1 MAAAVAIQEKIAYH
15 TNGHQPSKISLAV
28 FQRKYLSRKDN
39 FKYEWVDGIVEKT
52 PRTMNRNQTLII
64 QCLQRLFLTTKAHQN
79 MSELVAELDMFLPT
93 ANRTRR
99 ADFGVLTAKQ
109 VMASVN
115 DDMSPAHFVIEIIS
129 KNDQINE
136 VGQKLIEYFNNG
148 VEVVWVI
155 FPTLKKVEIYRSL
168 RDITICFDTDICSA
182 SPVLPDFE
190 ISVDNLLK

>member
-1 MAAAVAIQEKIAYH
+1 MVATAIKEKISYH
-15 TNGHQPSKISLAV
+15 TNGHQPAKISLEA

-39 FKYEWVDGIVEKT
+39 FKYEWVGGIVEKT
-52 PRTMNRNQTLII
+52 PRTVNRNQTLII
-64 QCLQRLFLTTKAHQN
+64 QRLQRLFLTTKAHQE

-99 ADFGVLTAKQ
+99 ADFGVLTSKQ
-109 VMASVN
+109 VAASVN

-148 VEVVWVI
+148 VKVVWVI

-190 ISVDNLLK
+190 ISVDNLL

>member
-1 MAAAVAIQEKIAYH
+1 
-15 TNGHQPSKISLAV
+15 
-28 FQRKYLSRKDN
+28 
-39 FKYEWVDGIVEKT
+39 
-52 PRTMNRNQTLII
+52 
-64 QCLQRLFLTTKAHQN
+64 

-109 VMASVN
+109 VVASVN
-115 DDMSPAHFVIEIIS
+115 DDMSPARFVIEIIS

-168 RDITICFDTDICSA
+168 RDITICFDADICST

-190 ISVDNLLK
+190 ISVDNLL

>member
-1 MAAAVAIQEKIAYH
+1 MVAEALQKKITYQ
-15 TNGHQPSKISLAV
+15 TNGHQPAKISLAI

-39 FKYEWVDGIVEKT
+39 FKYEWVDGLVEKT

-64 QCLQRLFLTTKAHQN
+64 QRLQRLFLTTKAHQE
-79 MSELVAELDMFLPT
+79 MSELVAELDMFLPN

-109 VMASVN
+109 IVASVN
-115 DDMSPAHFVIEIIS
+115 NDMSPAHFVIEIIS

-190 ISVDNLLK
+190 ISVDNLF